1 MYESFYGF
9 KEKPFSLLP
18 DPSFLYFGKKHSMAF
33 TMLQYGVVSQ
43 AGFTVIAG
51 EIGCGKTTL
60 IRHLLNH
67 LERDVTVGLISN
79 TQHKIGELMQWVLL
93 AFGLEYRNKEKVEL
107 YETFVNFVIGEYAKQ
122 RRTVLIIDEAQ
133 NMDAQTMEELRML
146 SNINSDKDLVLQII
160 LVGQPEL
167 RAMLRRP
174 ELEQFAQRIAA
185 DYYLEPLNA
194 QETTD
199 YIRHR
204 LTIAGGAPSLFDNE
218 ACDLIYRHSRG
229 VPRLINALCDNALV
243 YGFAEQKELIDAEI
257 VRDVL
262 RDRSERML
270 AAGET
275 SQRKKPVKAV
285 KAVPID
291 DERMKSIEAPEV
303 SLDAARQLFS
313 GLRNKKH

>member
-9 KEKPFSLLP
+9 TEKPFSLLP
-18 DPSFLYFGKKHSMAF
+18 DPSFLYLGKKHSMAF

-60 IRHLLNH
+60 IRHLLNN

-79 TQHKIGELMQWVLL
+79 TQHRIGELMQWVLL
-93 AFGLEYRNKEKVEL
+93 AFGLEYRSKEKVEL
-107 YETFVNFVIGEYAKQ
+107 YETFVNFVIDEYGKQ
-122 RRTVLIIDEAQ
+122 RRTVLILDEAQ

-167 RAMLRRP
+167 RALLRRP

-185 DYYLEPLNA
+185 DYYLEPLSA

-199 YIRHR
+199 YIHHR
-204 LTIAGGAPSLFDNE
+204 LTVAGGDSSMFSAE
-218 ACDLIYRHSRG
+218 ACELVYRYTRG

-243 YGFAEQKELIDAEI
+243 YGFAEQKKVIDAVI
-257 VRDVL
+257 VRDVVH
-262 RDRSERML
+262 DRSERTVL
-270 AAGET
+270 SDST
-275 SQRKKPVKAV
+275 QQRKNQIGVVNTVAKVGPTKPV
-285 KAVPID
+285 
-291 DERMKSIEAPEV
+291 EAPEV

-313 GLRNKKH
+313 GLRNKKR

>member
-18 DPSFLYFGKKHSMAF
+18 DPGFLYFGKKHSMAF

-243 YGFAEQKELIDAEI
+243 YGFAEQRELIDAEI

-270 AAGET
+270 
-275 SQRKKPVKAV
+275 
-285 KAVPID
+285 
-291 DERMKSIEAPEV
+291 
-303 SLDAARQLFS
+303 
-313 GLRNKKH
+313 

>member
-18 DPSFLYFGKKHSMAF
+18 DPGFLYFGKKHSMAF

-79 TQHKIGELMQWVLL
+79 TQHRIGELMQWVLL

-107 YETFVNFVIGEYAKQ
+107 YETFVNFVIDEYARQ
-122 RRTVLIIDEAQ
+122 RRTVLILDEAQ

-185 DYYLEPLNA
+185 DYYLEPLSA
-194 QETTD
+194 QETAA
-199 YIRHR
+199 YIHHR
-204 LTIAGGAPSLFDNE
+204 LTVAGGEPSMFTPE
-218 ACDLIYRHSRG
+218 ACELIHRHSRG
-229 VPRLINALCDNALV
+229 VPRLINVLCDNALV
-243 YGFAEQKELIDAEI
+243 YGFAEQKRVIDAAI
-257 VRDVL
+257 VGDVIH
-262 RDRSERML
+262 DRSETVFFP
-270 AAGET
+270 GK
-275 SQRKKPVKAV
+275 SSKPQDQIGAV
-285 KAVPID
+285 KAVSREQPA
-291 DERMKSIEAPEV
+291 MPLEAPEA

-313 GLRNKKH
+313 GLRKKKR